1 MPCQSFNIFVSLI
14 FLWWEDKQCWWET
27 VLKSVSF
34 PVTLSG
40 GYSLIWLCSVLSSL
54 NGIIQN
60 YMHASLYP
68 RFINYLGLY
77 RQTET
82 PSTHC
87 CCALY
92 AGTIKQLHQGCHL
105 ESAFPRPPLSQW
117 LMKLCLSSLEITGK
131 MWISELFNLV
141 AKFSPVLHLTKTN
154 LSRTVRVATSN
165 KGHRIEGHQIYK
177 QMENNFLK
185 WCLPEESQG

>member
-1 MPCQSFNIFVSLI
+1 MPCQSFCIFVSLD
-14 FLWWEDKQCWWET
+14 FLWWEEKQCCWEM

-34 PVTLSG
+34 PSDCISRIFL
-40 GYSLIWLCSVLSSL
+40 
-54 NGIIQN
+54 
-60 YMHASLYP
+60 YMDVFSAFQILWIYVHASLCP

-92 AGTIKQLHQGCHL
+92 AGTIKQLYQECHL

-117 LMKLCLSSLEITGK
+117 LIKLCLSSLEIIGK

-141 AKFSPVLHLTKTN
+141 AKFSPVLLKLRQICLERFLLLPATRVIELKDIRYTSKWKT
-154 LSRTVRVATSN
+154 TS
-165 KGHRIEGHQIYK
+165 
-177 QMENNFLK
+177 
-185 WCLPEESQG
+185 